1 MKVQPSAAHLARSVS
16 RVFSHSARRAA
27 ATVPGS
33 SDSCSFQPIMVLAEK
48 MEISKRSMSFT
59 WALFTSS
66 LPFLSMHSLM
76 MRTVSSGLFSTSMSC
91 AAFLASK
98 SMRGSSS
105 LMLVRPKEMF
115 L

>member
-1 MKVQPSAAHLARSVS
+1 MARAISSA
-16 RVFSHSARRAA
+16 FSHSASLAA

-33 SDSCSFQPIMVLAEK
+33 SDSCSFQPITVLAENI
-48 MEISKRSMSFT
+48 EISKRSMSFMC
-59 WALFTSS
+59 ALLTSS
-66 LPFLSMHSLM
+66 LPFLSTHSLM

-105 LMLVRPKEMF
+105 LMLVRPKAIF